1 MKKFIQSWTINTLA
15 VLVAAYLV
23 KGVNWGKP
31 LDLIVAS
38 LILGILNT
46 IVRPVLVI
54 LALPALIL
62 TLGLFYFVINAAIL
76 YFVGYLLRPHF
87 YVDGFWAALWGALI
101 ISFVSLVLNTL
112 TGTGSS
118 RVRIARRGPPRDKG
132 DSGSGPVIDV

>member
-1 MKKFIQSWTINTLA
+1 VKKFIQAWAINTLA

-23 KGVNWGKP
+23 KGINWGKP
-31 LDLIVAS
+31 VDLIVAS

-54 LALPALIL
+54 LALPVLML

-76 YFVGYLLRPHF
+76 YFVGYLLRPRF

-118 RVRIARRGPPRDKG
+118 RVRIARRGPPADKG